1 MNFERRLEIIDLLN
15 SIENKELHNQ
25 LIYKKSNYWVVLKM
39 KLFLDI
45 FSNNLPK
52 SKSSESLFND
62 FDLKF
67 IFNFFTSKSN
77 SSKQLYCLDTHFR
90 QEMDGKYVNKF
101 FNQFIEKANNNF
113 LFLEYGSSNKKYR
126 VNVDYPSQTKYLYE
140 WKILLMIKRNILL
153 LFFKPKPNLNFNE
166 IVSIINSKE
175 AYTKLNSFEFQKQ
188 LIYLNDL
195 RILFKIFLKRHK
207 IEEVFLCGYYNTEMF
222 AMIWACKDLNIK
234 TSDIQHG
241 GQGKMHV
248 AYSDFNLKKNEVDFL
263 PNVFL
268 CWDDESANHIK
279 KWSIKHEDI
288 KVKVTGNLWI
298 NYCKK
303 TYNTKEQDKG
313 VFRILFTLQPLN
325 SILIDQYVIDTI
337 KKSPA
342 TIQWW
347 IRLHPRQTNLID
359 DLNLILK
366 NNEISNVIIEEATY
380 MPLPQ
385 VFSLVNL
392 HISKFSGS
400 IIEASQMN
408 VKTIIIDE
416 IGVQSF
422 QEIINSNFAVS
433 ELSRNSDSLLDLIDT
448 FVNKNNTQ

>member
-1 MNFERRLEIIDLLN
+1 MNFQKRLEIIDLLN
-15 SIENKELHNQ
+15 SIENKELHKQ
-25 LIYKKSNYWVVLKM
+25 LIYKKTNYWVVLKM
-39 KLFLDI
+39 KLLLDI
-45 FSNNLPK
+45 FSKNLPK
-52 SKSSESLFND
+52 SK
-62 FDLKF
+62 
-67 IFNFFTSKSN
+67 TSKSFFN
-77 SSKQLYCLDTHFR
+77 GFHTKFLFDFFSSKSNFSKQLYCLDTHFR
-90 QEMDGKYVNKF
+90 QEVEGKYVNKF
-101 FNQFIEKANNNF
+101 FNQFIAKSNNNF
-113 LFLEYGSSNKKYR
+113 LFLEYGNSNNKYR
-126 VNVDYPSQTKYLYE
+126 ENVDYFEQTKYLYE

-175 AYTKLNSFEFQKQ
+175 GNTNLNSFEFQKQ
-188 LIYLNDL
+188 LIYINDL

-207 IEEVFLCGYYNTEMF
+207 IEDVFLCGYYNTEMF
-222 AMIWACKDLNIK
+222 AMIWACKELNIK

-248 AYSDFNLKKNEVDFL
+248 AYSDFNLNKDEITFL
-263 PNVFL
+263 PNEFL

-279 KWSIKHEDI
+279 KWSIKHEEV

-298 NYCKK
+298 KFCKDK
-303 TYNTKEQDKG
+303 YNLKEQDKNI
-313 VFRILFTLQPLN
+313 FRILFTLQPLN
-325 SILIDQYVIDTI
+325 SILIDQYIIDTI
-337 KKSPA
+337 KKCPN
-342 TIQWW
+342 TIEWW

-359 DLNLILK
+359 SLNLIFK
-366 NNEISNVIIEEATY
+366 NNEINNVIIEEATY

-408 VKTIIIDE
+408 IKTIIIDE

-422 QEIINSNFAVS
+422 QEIINSDLAVS
-433 ELSRNSDSLLDLIDT
+433 ELSRNSNSLLNLINT
-448 FVNKNNTQ
+448 FVEIYNN